1 MIRLF
6 SRRLLSLDGGEG
18 SASSSEAVAPTTHA
32 PQSAPTP
39 PKPAEVP
46 PAARIVVEGRKT
58 EGEVALEIKKR
69 KLETRVS
76 ELEDENRQLKSIVQ
90 PPAPPVNAQEKESF
104 LSGFPFD

>member
-1 MIRLF
+1 MIRF
-6 SRRLLSLDGGEG
+6 HSRRLLSPEG
-18 SASSSEAVAPTTHA
+18 DASSTPSPEPPSPTPPA
-32 PQSAPTP
+32 PQSAPP
-39 PKPAEVP
+39 PAKPADVP

-76 ELEDENRQLKSIVQ
+76 ELEDENRELKKVVQ
-90 PPAPPVNAQEKESF
+90 PPPPVNAPEKESF